1 MLSQQ
6 SIMISWFLINS
17 SAFSLVK
24 RFVIAVQTK
33 DELISRALFFK
44 DSAYLFTNCQ
54 INTLNT
60 LFLAASS
67 EWPICLWMLLIST
80 ISSSTIVIVPMHL
93 KFIKRSYQYHFQ
105 QDKEQQGILIHL
117 HLLLKLLH
125 YWSFSNNKNR
135 IQIHACPSIPT
146 LSSRICLEYRSFQS
160 ESGAGRF
167 SDKRGLSLSIK
178 EKCIR
183 NNEES

>member
-1 MLSQQ
+1 MVELLNLQQ
-6 SIMISWFLINS
+6 QCLNLIQNHTECG
-17 SAFSLVK
+17 
-24 RFVIAVQTK
+24 Q
-33 DELISRALFFK
+33 
-44 DSAYLFTNCQ
+44 NC
-54 INTLNT
+54 TLNHYCT
-60 LFLAASS
+60 SVGCTTGDCS
-67 EWPICLWMLLIST
+67 KCLHQIQYGQPNFTYSCT
-80 ISSSTIVIVPMHL
+80 KIT
-93 KFIKRSYQYHFQ
+93 YQYHFQ

-160 ESGAGRF
+160 ESGTERF

-178 EKCIR
+178 EKCIK